1 MLGAFS
7 APFNMCELLI
17 LGEARP
23 EVVMLRRGVEIAWG
37 EILLPPMV
45 PALACML
52 GPGGRRDLEMCHFPS
67 PHPRPMPPAHQDAL
81 S

>member
-7 APFNMCELLI
+7 SPCHVCELLI

-23 EVVMLRRGVEIAWG
+23 EVVMLRRGVEIARG
-37 EILLPPMV
+37 EILLPPTV

-52 GPGGRRDLEMCHFPS
+52 GPGGRRDLEMCHFSS
-67 PHPRPMPPAHQDAL
+67 PPPRPMPPAHQDAL